1 MLAPD
6 LAGAGGEMKCVSGK
20 SYAYD
25 EKALIRYFINEGW
38 TERSAVELARGMIE
52 RGSYLP
58 DHEHAK
64 YLRLEGE

>member
-1 MLAPD
+1 M
-6 LAGAGGEMKCVSGK
+6 EMKCVSGK

-25 EKALIRYFINEGW
+25 EKALTRYFINEGW

-52 RGSYLP
+52 RDSYLP

>member
-1 MLAPD
+1 
-6 LAGAGGEMKCVSGK
+6 MKCISGK

-25 EKALIRYFINEGW
+25 ERALIRYFINEGW
-38 TERSAVELARGMIE
+38 TERAAVELARGMIE

-64 YLRLEGE
+64 YLRPEGE